1 MNAALQT
8 TATIQDSQK
17 GILNRT
23 KGQGA
28 KKLVQSAQIADDA
41 TIITQVLEGEVNAFE
56 VLMKKH
62 QDHALRIVKGKVPP
76 EACEEVVHEAFIS
89 AFRSLKSFRG
99 DKPFE
104 HWLARIT
111 VRTCYDYW
119 RKHYR
124 NKEVPTS
131 ALSPG
136 QSARL
141 SVMGQEN
148 GAIDGSKAVNNLEDQ
163 ELLAWALGHLSP
175 KDRMAITLI
184 HLEGRSVAEAADLLG
199 WSPANVKVR
208 IFRARRKLR
217 KIIARE
223 L

>member
-1 MNAALQT
+1 M
-8 TATIQDSQK
+8 
-17 GILNRT
+17 
-23 KGQGA
+23 
-28 KKLVQSAQIADDA
+28 
-41 TIITQVLEGEVNAFE
+41 TQVLEGEVNAFE